1 MDFTWI
7 LGKLGSGYAIG
18 LNPSPTIGI
27 DLEAQDLVQIAG
39 LARPNRFP
47 AARGSDASPPRP

>member
-47 AARGSDASPPRP
+47 AARGSDASPP